1 MSKRAY
7 ILSSKSLIEDWISLK
22 KSKAWIAKQ
31 LHCKI
36 DTLNR
41 YLKEMNISYS
51 GNQSGKGTKKYIP
64 SRYMSFQEY
73 ISKSKNVHSD
83 HIRKKLLKESLKKH
97 ECERCHNTHWNGLLI
112 PLEVHHK
119 DGDKSNNDLSNLMM
133 LCPNCHAQTDFY
145 RGRNKN
151 SGRMAK

>member
-1 MSKRAY
+1 MSKRTY
-7 ILSSKSLIEDWISLK
+7 ILSNKSAIEDWISLN
-22 KSKAWIAKQ
+22 KSKAWIARQ

-51 GNQSGKGTKKYIP
+51 GNQSGKGVKTYVP
-64 SRYMSFQEY
+64 SRYMPFQEY

-83 HIRKKLLKESLKKH
+83 HIRKKLLRDGLKKH